1 MREKFSAKFLMRWW
15 ARAARVRGGVTIV
28 VCLICICVTRAG
40 AQAEN
45 LSELKVTGSKLLQ
58 PAQIVMAA
66 GLKVGQKV
74 DQTELQAAANLLE
87 RTGVFES
94 VSFRYAEDAKGLAVE
109 FKVVDAQR
117 VPILFDNF
125 PWFTDEELLT
135 ELRTSVPLFTPDLP
149 KQGGILDDVAS
160 ALTVLLPKRGAKG
173 DVSHELVNVPGTENP
188 VQRFRVDGSALKV
201 EALEFKDAL
210 AREDHSIQQASKE
223 LVGQDYSR
231 FAVED
236 FESEQVRPV
245 YLSDGRLGVKFGLP
259 MARFTGDPNKPLKNT
274 VAVIV
279 PIEAGPKYVWDG
291 ATWEGNTVVPTQ
303 QLDGVLTMKRGA
315 PANGVTIE
323 AAWLAAR
330 DAYLKLGYLD
340 VQVHPDQHLDPA
352 TKRASYKVSI
362 VEGPQY
368 KMGKLVL
375 TGLSPQDQ
383 KIIVDAWKIKLG
395 EPIDETYLS
404 QFVDEGARE
413 ALSGVPAH
421 YDKISYYLEKHA
433 QAGAADVMIDFQ

>member
-1 MREKFSAKFLMRWW
+1 MAHLAGCFLP
-15 ARAARVRGGVTIV
+15 AAF
-28 VCLICICVTRAG
+28 LICIFAGRAG

-45 LSELKVTGSKLLQ
+45 LSELRVTGSKLLQ
-58 PAQIVMAA
+58 PAQILAVS

-74 DQTELQAAANLLE
+74 DQAQLQAAANALE
-87 RTGVFES
+87 RRGVFAS

-125 PWFTDEELLT
+125 PWFTDEELLA
-135 ELRTSVPLFTPDLP
+135 ELKQSVPLFTPELP
-149 KQGGILDDVAS
+149 KQGAIVDDVAS

-173 DVSHELVNVPGTENP
+173 EVSRELVNQPGTENP
-188 VQRFRVDGSALKV
+188 LQRFRVDGSALKV

-210 AREDHSIQQASKE
+210 AKEDRSIQQASHE

-245 YLSDGRLGVKFGLP
+245 YLSDGRLGVKFGMP
-259 MARFTGDPNKPLKNT
+259 MARFTGDPNKPLKDT

-291 ATWEGNTVVPTQ
+291 VTWEGNSVVPTQ
-303 QLDGVLTMKRGA
+303 QLDALLTMKRGG

-340 VQVHPDQHLDPA
+340 VQVHPDQHLDPG

-375 TGLSPQDQ
+375 TGLSTQDQ
-383 KIIVDAWKIKLG
+383 KIIEDSWKIKPG

-404 QFVDEGARE
+404 QFVDGGAKE

-421 YDKISYYLEKHA
+421 YDKISYYLEKNA
-433 QAGAADVMIDFQ
+433 QAGTADVMIDFQ